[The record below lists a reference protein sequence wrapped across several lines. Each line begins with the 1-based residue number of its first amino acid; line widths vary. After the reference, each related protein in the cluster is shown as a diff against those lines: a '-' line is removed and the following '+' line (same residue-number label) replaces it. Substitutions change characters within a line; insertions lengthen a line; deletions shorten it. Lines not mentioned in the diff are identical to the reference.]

1 MARSVWI
8 VDHLISIEAPSRELC
23 SAALVGGSMNKL
35 NSGFSKLPD
44 EDLDNAAQS
53 ILAALTGN
61 ANFSVPV
68 ATLAALGTEIQDY
81 QTALAL
87 PPGAPRDAQ
96 VKEARADLSASLDKL
111 ARTLELTAGVTDA
124 MLATSGFELRK
135 QPAFS
140 SGTVAAPGNVRIKQT
155 GVSGVVQVLCEAVD
169 RAQAYELQYTLDPN
183 AGPWLDGGTFVSTR
197 GIGITGL
204 TRSKDYWA
212 RLRAVGTS
220 GPGAWSD
227 PATVLVA

>member
-1 MARSVWI
+1 
-8 VDHLISIEAPSRELC
+8 
-23 SAALVGGSMNKL
+23 MNKL

-44 EDLDNAAQS
+44 EDFDNKAES
-53 ILAALTGN
+53 IQTALTGN
-61 ANFSVPV
+61 PSFTLPA
-68 ATLAALGTEIQDY
+68 ATLTDLGSAITGY
-81 QTALAL
+81 KKALAM
-87 PPGAPRDAQ
+87 PPGAPRDTQ
-96 VKEARADLSASLDKL
+96 VKATRAGLSKLLDQL
-111 ARTLELTAGVTDA
+111 ARTLELTPNVTDA
-124 MLATSGFELRK
+124 MLATTGFELRK
-135 QPAFS
+135 TPTFS
-140 SGTVAAPGNVRIKQT
+140 GETVAAPGNVRLKQT

-227 PATVLVA
+227 PANVLGS

>member
-1 MARSVWI
+1 
-8 VDHLISIEAPSRELC
+8 
-23 SAALVGGSMNKL
+23 
-35 NSGFSKLPD
+35 
-44 EDLDNAAQS
+44 
-53 ILAALTGN
+53 
-61 ANFSVPV
+61 VPV
-68 ATLAALGTEIQDY
+68 TTLAALGTEIQDY

-96 VKEARADLSASLDKL
+96 VKEARADL
-111 ARTLELTAGVTDA
+111 TLELTAGVTDA

-135 QPAFS
+135 QPAFLG
-140 SGTVAAPGNVRIKQT
+140 GTVAAPGNVRIKQT

-227 PATVLVA
+227 PATVLVT